1 MSLAQGRR
9 AAASRDPERVP
20 APPRRQRLR
29 HRRQALVAYLF
40 LAPYL
45 FFLVVF
51 VIVAMVLA
59 VWLSFTPYDLLTDTT
74 FTEFIG
80 LKNYARA
87 LSDTAFLKALGNV
100 ATYTI
105 VVVPIQTA
113 LALVMA
119 AVLDQKIPFRK
130 FFRVAWYLPS
140 VASSVVTTLIFWW
153 LFLPDGFINYA
164 LNGIGIPIRVSWLA
178 DEATAL
184 PAIMIMNIW
193 ATAAT
198 LMLIFLAALQD
209 IPEQIYEA
217 ARIDGAGPVRTFF
230 RMTLPLLRPTIF
242 LVVVLGTI
250 GCLQLYDQVKIATN
264 GGPNDATLTVT
275 YLLWREGFRD
285 LNMGY
290 ASALGV
296 ILFAVIFVITLVQR
310 RYLDV
315 RPDY

>member
-1 MSLAQGRR
+1 LPPTTSRR
-9 AAASRDPERVP
+9 A
-20 APPRRQRLR
+20 RRLGE
-29 HRRQALVAYLF
+29 ALVAYAF

-45 FFLVVF
+45 FFVLVFIAGAV
-51 VIVAMVLA
+51 VLA
-59 VWLSFTPYDLLTDTT
+59 FGLSLTQYDLLTDPQFVGLRNYEEALQDET
-74 FTEFIG
+74 F
-80 LKNYARA
+80 R
-87 LSDTAFLKALGNV
+87 KALGNV
-100 ATYTI
+100 LVYTA
-105 VVVPIQTA
+105 VVVPAQTA

-119 AVLDQKIPFRK
+119 AVLDQKIPFRR
-130 FFRVAWYLPS
+130 FFRVAWYLPC

-164 LNGIGIPIRVSWLA
+164 LNLIGIPIRISWLA
-178 DEATAL
+178 EEATAL

-198 LMLIFLAALQD
+198 LMLIFLAAMQD

-217 ARIDGAGPVRTFF
+217 ARIDGATGVRQFF
-230 RMTLPLLRPTIF
+230 QITVPLLRPAIF

-290 ASALGV
+290 ASALGIV
-296 ILFAVIFVITLVQR
+296 LFVVIFAFTLVQR
-310 RYLDV
+310 RLLDV

>member
-1 MSLAQGRR
+1 MTAATIRDLNAIPPRTPSRR
-9 AAASRDPERVP
+9 A
-20 APPRRQRLR
+20 R
-29 HRRQALVAYLF
+29 HLGEALVAYGF

-45 FFLVVF
+45 VFVVVF
-51 VIVAMVLA
+51 IAGAVLLA
-59 VWLSFTPYDLLTDTT
+59 FALSFTQYDLLTDPQP
-74 FTEFIG
+74 IG
-80 LKNYARA
+80 LRNYEQ
-87 LSDTAFLKALGNV
+87 AFQDEAFRKALGNV
-100 ATYTI
+100 LVYTA
-105 VVVPIQTA
+105 VVVPAQTA

-119 AVLDQKIPFRK
+119 AVLDQKIPFRR
-130 FFRVAWYLPS
+130 FFRVAWYLPC

-164 LNGIGIPIRVSWLA
+164 LNLIGIPLRISWLA
-178 DEATAL
+178 EEATAL

-198 LMLIFLAALQD
+198 QMLIFLAAMQD

-217 ARIDGAGPVRTFF
+217 ARIDGATGVRQFF
-230 RMTLPLLRPTIF
+230 QITVPLLRPAIF
-242 LVVVLGTI
+242 LVVVLGSI

-296 ILFAVIFVITLVQR
+296 ILFVVIFAITLVQR